1 MLLIYRLMI
10 IPIPQ
15 PLQSLNSSPAMTF
28 AFNQPPPPIPV
39 VELPWGWHDHLQRT
53 LYYPNIKHHLL
64 HSPPPTFPAYSS
76 WLSPS
81 PCWYHPCFPRLNFSS
96 ATTITPCSHS
106 QLSFSSLPTEHVRK
120 IPNLGSNEPSTR
132 FFFFFQLLSGWSQA
146 EETQSI
152 SF

>member
-28 AFNQPPPPIPV
+28 AFNRPPPPIPMI
-39 VELPWGWHDHLQRT
+39 ELPWSWHDGLQHT

-64 HSPPPTFPAYSS
+64 QSPPPTFAAYSS
-76 WLSPS
+76 WFSPS

-96 ATTITPCSHS
+96 ATTITPCIHY
-106 QLSFSSLPTEHVRK
+106 QLSFSSLPTERVWK
-120 IPNLGSNEPSTR
+120 IPNLGSNELFIC
-132 FFFFFQLLSGWSQA
+132 FFFFPAPEWLSQA